1 MEEGRNQQSSPDNL
15 MKEDILSDDEAQEL
29 CVFEM
34 TSDQIYNLQLR
45 KIELEEKKLK
55 QEQDKEKERELE
67 EKKLERERELEEKKL
82 ERERELK
89 EKKLEREREHQEKKL
104 KQQEL
109 DKEKERELEEKKL
122 KLQELKM
129 EHEHAERM
137 AEIKLKTSPPTSQNF
152 DILKHFSAVP
162 PFQETDVDTYFL
174 NFEKMAKCLRWPKEY
189 WITLL
194 QKVLTGRARE
204 IFTHLSAEQSNDYDY
219 VKDLILR
226 SYQLNPEAYRQQF
239 RNCRKD
245 VDQTYVEFARIKEQH
260 FDRWCRSKS
269 VGQDFEKLRQLI
281 LIEEFKRCVHNSIKT
296 FIDEKKV
303 ETVHEA
309 ADFAD
314 EYFLTHKSAFIS
326 KVQKEVTQ
334 SVENSS
340 PPRPSHSSSS
350 LSPDSPVQPND
361 SQSSLLCNYC
371 KKHGHLIAECT
382 YLKRKQKREEANDI
396 QTVNPSGHIS
406 SLGML
411 RDSIVDSHGEMSDI
425 KIHEMDKTSVFKAF
439 QPFIFDGSVSLAN
452 DSTKSTPIRILQDTG
467 SSQSLILADTL
478 PFSPLSYTGAQA
490 LIQGTG
496 PDGNCTSVP
505 LHRVHLSSSV
515 LSGSVVVGLR
525 SSLPFKGVQLL
536 LGNDLA
542 GDKVVNPAN
551 TNAPAPDHP
560 YSSLEKV
567 FCLPSPSCIINQT
580 MDKEVFHQ
588 RNITNMGITNV
599 SSWQGNDSSDV
610 TDTRSSEVG
619 TLDNKIKMKAI
630 REQQISD
637 PKIADL
643 FHKSGGAKE
652 VVQEPNCFYT
662 RHGVLMRT
670 SRPHSVKVDK
680 ESTVYHQLVVPKPYQ
695 NEILTWVHEATLS
708 GLLGVK
714 KTYSKILGQ
723 FYWPKLKRDVA
734 EFCRSCHAC
743 HAVGKPT

>member
-1 MEEGRNQQSSPDNL
+1 MFCCSDVTEIGGSSKDEQLVRIYTVLSSKMFLPQEFVQKDSKEIVSL
-15 MKEDILSDDEAQEL
+15 FPSLKKDELLELAKHFKKPATTQWRKAEIRKVVLTSLVKEDILSDDEAQEL

-55 QEQDKEKERELE
+55 QQEQ
-67 EKKLERERELEEKKL
+67 
-82 ERERELK
+82 
-89 EKKLEREREHQEKKL
+89 
-104 KQQEL
+104 

-309 ADFAD
+309 AYFAD

-340 PPRPSHSSSS
+340 PPQPSPSSSS
-350 LSPDSPVQPND
+350 LSPHSPVQPND
-361 SQSSLLCNYC
+361 SQSSLL
-371 KKHGHLIAECT
+371 
-382 YLKRKQKREEANDI
+382 
-396 QTVNPSGHIS
+396 V
-406 SLGML
+406 
-411 RDSIVDSHGEMSDI
+411 
-425 KIHEMDKTSVFKAF
+425 
-439 QPFIFDGSVSLAN
+439 
-452 DSTKSTPIRILQDTG
+452 
-467 SSQSLILADTL
+467 
-478 PFSPLSYTGAQA
+478 
-490 LIQGTG
+490 
-496 PDGNCTSVP
+496 
-505 LHRVHLSSSV
+505 
-515 LSGSVVVGLR
+515 
-525 SSLPFKGVQLL
+525 
-536 LGNDLA
+536 
-542 GDKVVNPAN
+542 
-551 TNAPAPDHP
+551 
-560 YSSLEKV
+560 
-567 FCLPSPSCIINQT
+567 
-580 MDKEVFHQ
+580 
-588 RNITNMGITNV
+588 
-599 SSWQGNDSSDV
+599 
-610 TDTRSSEVG
+610 
-619 TLDNKIKMKAI
+619 
-630 REQQISD
+630 
-637 PKIADL
+637 
-643 FHKSGGAKE
+643 
-652 VVQEPNCFYT
+652 
-662 RHGVLMRT
+662 
-670 SRPHSVKVDK
+670 
-680 ESTVYHQLVVPKPYQ
+680 
-695 NEILTWVHEATLS
+695 
-708 GLLGVK
+708 
-714 KTYSKILGQ
+714 
-723 FYWPKLKRDVA
+723 
-734 EFCRSCHAC
+734 
-743 HAVGKPT
+743 